1 VVGAG
6 LGGVTARQDC
16 EGSRPSRVGQA
27 SDQASDVV
35 GQAGA
40 GSLRALRSQGTSH
53 YGRLQLRA
61 TRTADVSLPRR
72 NSTRPSTC
80 PLQDGQLR
88 SEPLSP
94 PAPADRQ
101 PRRVPPTASQFR
113 SVVSAPVSFVWE
125 DVFYEL
131 KAGLRP
137 GNDTPVTAEPTPS
150 VSKVRRC
157 GTHSDACRPDLHG
170 SGHQVAGRD
179 ARQRRG
185 GPARRPGAVERQ
197 SYRAWRRSLRRR

>member
-16 EGSRPSRVGQA
+16 EGSRPSGVGQA

-40 GSLRALRSQGTSH
+40 GSLRALRSQGTSR
-53 YGRLQLRA
+53 YGRLQLWA
-61 TRTADVSLPRR
+61 TRAAGVSLPRR
-72 NSTRPSTC
+72 NSTRPSIC

-101 PRRVPPTASQFR
+101 PRRVPQTASQFR
-113 SVVSAPVSFVWE
+113 SVVAVLVSFVRSFSTNSRPALRAAACGGRPRAGGYDGTRASVLQMPSA
-125 DVFYEL
+125 DVPIGVAQATYE
-131 KAGLRP
+131 P
-137 GNDTPVTAEPTPS
+137 I
-150 VSKVRRC
+150 
-157 GTHSDACRPDLHG
+157 
-170 SGHQVAGRD
+170 
-179 ARQRRG
+179 QRR
-185 GPARRPGAVERQ
+185 
-197 SYRAWRRSLRRR
+197 SAWRARTGI

>member
-1 VVGAG
+1 MSTSRGYEMSSGPAAGRVVGCAVLPAPPDHSCPGAG
-6 LGGVTARQDC
+6 EPAHGVGVVAAAGDGLAVDLNPHRRAV
-16 EGSRPSRVGQA
+16 GSQCDHT
-27 SDQASDVV
+27 SD
-35 GQAGA
+35 GAGA
-40 GSLRALRSQGTSH
+40 RSM
-53 YGRLQLRA
+53 
-61 TRTADVSLPRR
+61 
-72 NSTRPSTC
+72 
-80 PLQDGQLR
+80 
-88 SEPLSP
+88 
-94 PAPADRQ
+94 PA
-101 PRRVPPTASQFR
+101 FR